1 MKTKKNLSIEIQQQ
15 DDGGWTVQFKTGFRK
30 NEKVVAE
37 ELDSLK
43 EKVSQKIDNHYTK

>member
-1 MKTKKNLSIEIQQQ
+1 MKQKKNLSIEIRQQ
-15 DDGGWTVQFKTGFRK
+15 DDGGWIVGFKTGLLK

-43 EKVSQKIDNHYTK
+43 EKVSQKINDHYAR